1 MPAAPEGTESS
12 EVKFILGIHQSQ
24 LFIFP
29 CTYTSSALKY
39 SSAESLLE
47 PLLKVSAKPRTKK
60 DKLSLESFSGIYSM
74 SISQGFTEWQLQ
86 CLHQYILDTEIILD
100 ARNRG
105 HL

>member
-74 SISQGFTEWQLQ
+74 SISQGFTE
-86 CLHQYILDTEIILD
+86 
-100 ARNRG
+100 
-105 HL
+105 